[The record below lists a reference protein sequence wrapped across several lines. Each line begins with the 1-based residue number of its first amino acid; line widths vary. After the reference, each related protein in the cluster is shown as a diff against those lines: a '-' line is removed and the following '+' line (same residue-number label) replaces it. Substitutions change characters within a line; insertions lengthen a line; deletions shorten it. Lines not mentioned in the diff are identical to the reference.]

1 MLDAVRNA
9 SRGSGVAAQ
18 LCILGRRSDMTRIRV
33 PLSGALAVMGLVL
46 ARSLW
51 GAGDCQTGCQVSGV
65 DGKVLE

>member
-1 MLDAVRNA
+1 
-9 SRGSGVAAQ
+9 
-18 LCILGRRSDMTRIRV
+18 MTRIRV